1 MIAIKRMKEF
11 KDNENLNSENADNN
25 TYITTY
31 CPDAYWIL
39 KFYGRKNKAKQKL
52 KNMCE
57 LLTE

>member
-1 MIAIKRMKEF
+1 MKEF
-11 KDNENLNSENADNN
+11 KDIENLNSEIADIN

-39 KFYGRKNKAKQKL
+39 KFYGKKNRAKQKL

-57 LLTE
+57 LLID